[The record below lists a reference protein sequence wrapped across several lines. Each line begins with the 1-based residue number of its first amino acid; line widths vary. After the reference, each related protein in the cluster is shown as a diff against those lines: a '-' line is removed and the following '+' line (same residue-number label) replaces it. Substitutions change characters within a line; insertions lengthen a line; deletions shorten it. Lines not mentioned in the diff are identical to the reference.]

1 MAKIRELFVKEIDRR
16 INGVIKADS
25 QEEKEFKEEIDEY
38 VITSELTGRFNELLD
53 RYIGSLSTQTE
64 DVGVWISGFFGSG
77 KSHLLKMLGIL
88 LGNKTIEGKLPL
100 EYFKEKTTDAKLI
113 KSFEALKNTDTLSI
127 LFNID
132 AVGNKNIKQEKN
144 NIAPVLLK
152 EFYGKLGFTKKFIK
166 IATFERELWLEDKYE
181 EYK

>member
-1 MAKIRELFVKEIDRR
+1 MAKIRELFVKEIDRK

-100 EYFKEKTTDAKLI
+100 EYFKENDTVGSNNTHTFSSLLGETAPNPNPFFTENVGKATIDWSWREVELRDLY
-113 KSFEALKNTDTLSI
+113 KSK
-127 LFNID
+127 
-132 AVGNKNIKQEKN
+132 
-144 NIAPVLLK
+144 
-152 EFYGKLGFTKKFIK
+152 
-166 IATFERELWLEDKYE
+166 TFEIENAIEKLKAKMMEDMK
-181 EYK
+181 KNKQ